1 MFRTMD
7 AGSWVVVVLT
17 FALFGV
23 ALATQGFTH
32 DILLE
37 AGVLLVSVKLIV
49 LGYKNR
55 VASEALRRE
64 LDEIKALIRGAN
76 R

>member
-1 MFRTMD
+1 MD
-7 AGSWVVVVLT
+7 AGSWIVVVLT
-17 FALFGV
+17 LLLFAI
-23 ALATQGFTH
+23 ALLTKGFTH

-37 AGVLLVSVKLIV
+37 SGVFLVSVKLIV

-55 VASEALRRE
+55 IASEALHRE
-64 LDEIKALIRGAN
+64 LDEIKALIRGAS